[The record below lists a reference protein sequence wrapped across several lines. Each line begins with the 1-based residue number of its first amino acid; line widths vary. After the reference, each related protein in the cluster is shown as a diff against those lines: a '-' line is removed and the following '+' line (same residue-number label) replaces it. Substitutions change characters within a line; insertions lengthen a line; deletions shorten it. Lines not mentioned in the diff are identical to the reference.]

1 MNFSSRWL
9 GRGALGALVTAS
21 VVAVA
26 SGTAHA
32 EIKIGVIVS
41 TTGPA
46 ASLGIPAEQAFKLWP
61 NQIAGQPMSMV
72 ILNDGTD
79 SNMAA
84 RNTAKLI
91 TEDKVD
97 VIIGS
102 STTPNSI
109 PIVEEA
115 GRQGVPVITLSG
127 GRATVVP
134 QEGPRKWAFK
144 LSPTEEISTRRVM
157 DHMKR
162 NGQKRLATVSL
173 ANSYGEGFL
182 QVVQKLAPE
191 MGIELVAAE
200 KYNATDTSVTA
211 QALKVVAA
219 RPDAVFILSSGTPG
233 ALPQIELAERGFKGT
248 VYQTQGVANN
258 DYLRVGGKSLEG
270 GYMTVA
276 PVLVA
281 DQLPDSNPTK
291 KVALDFLAKW
301 DARYGAESRSLF
313 GATAWDSLLLVEA
326 AATEAL
332 KTTKPGTPEFRQAL
346 RDNMEAMKNFV
357 GAEGIYNM
365 SPQDHNGVDETS
377 QVLVRIQNG
386 NWKYVE

>member
-1 MNFSSRWL
+1 MRSTLSFWHRHLLAATAVSC
-9 GRGALGALVTAS
+9 ALGAGA
-21 VVAVA
+21 AWA
-26 SGTAHA
+26 QD
-32 EIKIGVIVS
+32 EIRVGVIVS

-46 ASLGIPAEQAFKLWP
+46 ASLGMPAEQAFRLWP
-61 NQIAGQPMSMV
+61 REIAGRPMQMF

-84 RNTAKLI
+84 RNTSKLI
-91 TEDKVD
+91 AEDRVD

-127 GRATVVP
+127 GRATVMP
-134 QEGPRKWAFK
+134 QEGPRTWAFK
-144 LSPTEEISTRRVM
+144 LSPTEEISTRRIL

-162 NGQKRLATVSL
+162 NGQNRLATVSL

-182 QVVQKLAPE
+182 DVVQKMAKE
-191 MGIELVAAE
+191 AGVELVASE

-211 QALKVVAA
+211 QTLKVLAA

-258 DYLRVGGKSLEG
+258 DYLRVGGKALEG

-281 DQLPDSNPTK
+281 DQLPDDNPTK
-291 KVALDFLAKW
+291 KVSQDYLAKW
-301 DARYGAESRSLF
+301 DARYGAETRSLF
-313 GATAWDSLLLVEA
+313 GATAWDSLLLIEA

-332 KTTKPGTPEFRQAL
+332 KTTKPGTAEFRKAL
-346 RDNMEAMKNFV
+346 RDEMERMQGFV
-357 GAEGIYNM
+357 GTEGVYNM

-377 QVLVRIQNG
+377 QVLVRVENG
-386 NWKYVE
+386 TWKYVE